1 MGKSEEK
8 INEINLEFKND
19 HCYFS
24 KVKGLVL
31 IPFLE
36 WITGKNSSTSIL
48 Y

>member
-31 IPFLE
+31 IPFFRMDN
-36 WITGKNSSTSIL
+36 G
-48 Y
+48 